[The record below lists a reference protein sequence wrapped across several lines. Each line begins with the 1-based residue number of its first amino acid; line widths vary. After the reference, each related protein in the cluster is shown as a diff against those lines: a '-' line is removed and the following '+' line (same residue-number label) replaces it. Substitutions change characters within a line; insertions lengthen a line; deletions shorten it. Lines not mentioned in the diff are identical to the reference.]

1 MVGDAVIGFIIRRS
15 LAAIPVL
22 IVASMIVFMLLV
34 VGGNPLEQLR
44 QNPAFRP
51 EDIARLTKEY
61 GWDKPAPVQY
71 MTWAKGAITGDF
83 GKSIT
88 TQRPAVDMIGE
99 RLPLTLMLTGWSLML
114 SLIIA
119 IPIGAYVAVKK
130 YSRADY
136 IATFVTFI
144 MMATPSFFL
153 ALLFQLS
160 ALKMQDWNGGTLVFY
175 TAGAP
180 ACAGTEGVF
189 SAFLACLG
197 TPVEVFRKMA
207 LPVIA
212 LSILQIAGW
221 MRYQRSEL
229 LNVLNQ
235 DFMKSAVAKG
245 LPGRRVF
252 MWHAMRNALLPI
264 ITIVGL
270 DVAMLFSGAV
280 ITERVFG
287 LPGMGNLLLDS
298 IYARDIVVVQA
309 IVLIGAFLVLFFN
322 TLVDILYGVFDPRV
336 RVA

>member
-1 MVGDAVIGFIIRRS
+1 MIGFIIRRS

-22 IVASMIVFMLLV
+22 IVASIIVFMLLV
-34 VGGNPLEQLR
+34 VGGNPLEQLK

-61 GWDKPAPVQY
+61 GWDKPAPQQY
-71 MTWAKGAITGDF
+71 MTWARGAVHGDF
-83 GKSIT
+83 GKSIQ
-88 TQRPAVDMIGE
+88 TQRPAMEMIRE
-99 RLPLTLMLTGWSLML
+99 RLPLTLMLTGWSML
-114 SLIIA
+114 FSLLIA
-119 IPIGAYVAVKK
+119 IPVGAYVAIRK

-136 IATFVTFI
+136 VATFGTFV

-153 ALLFQLS
+153 ALLLQLL
-160 ALKMQDWNGGTLVFY
+160 ALKLQDVNGGNLVFY

-180 ACAGTEGVF
+180 ECAGSTGVF
-189 SAFLACLG
+189 KVFMSCLG
-197 TPVEVFRKMA
+197 TPVEVFRRMA
-207 LPVIA
+207 LPVFA

-229 LNVLNQ
+229 LNVLNM
-235 DFMKSAVAKG
+235 DYMKSAIAKG

-264 ITIVGL
+264 ITIVGI

-298 IYARDIVVVQA
+298 IYARDIVVVQS

-322 TLVDILYGVFDPRV
+322 TVVDILYGLFDPRV

>member
-1 MVGDAVIGFIIRRS
+1 MVGDTVIGFIIKRA

-22 IVASMIVFMLLV
+22 IVASMIVFTLLV
-34 VGGNPLEQLR
+34 VGGNPLEQLK

-61 GWDKPAPVQY
+61 GWDKPAPQQY
-71 MTWAKGAITGDF
+71 ITWASGAVRGDF
-83 GKSIT
+83 GKSIQ
-88 TQRPAVDMIGE
+88 TQRPAMEMIRE
-99 RLPLTLMLTGWSLML
+99 RLPLTLMLTGWSML
-114 SLIIA
+114 FSLLIA
-119 IPIGAYVAVKK
+119 IPIGAYVAVRK

-136 IATFVTFI
+136 VATFTTFV

-153 ALLFQLS
+153 ALLLQLW
-160 ALKMQDWNGGTLVFY
+160 ALKLQDATGGTLVFY

-180 ACAGTEGVF
+180 ACAGESGIFSVF
-189 SAFLACLG
+189 MSCLG
-197 TPVEVFRKMA
+197 SPVEVFRRMA
-207 LPVIA
+207 LPVFA

-229 LNVLNQ
+229 LNVLNM
-235 DFMKSAVAKG
+235 DFMKCAIAKG

-252 MWHAMRNALLPI
+252 LWHAMRNALLPI
-264 ITIVGL
+264 ITIVGI

-322 TLVDILYGVFDPRV
+322 TVVDILYGVFDPRV